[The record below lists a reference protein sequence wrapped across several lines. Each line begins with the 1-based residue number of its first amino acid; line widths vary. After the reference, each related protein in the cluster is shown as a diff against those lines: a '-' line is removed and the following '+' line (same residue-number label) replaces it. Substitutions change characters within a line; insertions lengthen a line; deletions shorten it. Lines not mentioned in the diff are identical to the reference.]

1 MLVVRSNKLLAIG
14 TWQPIRIG
22 VSGRK
27 VMLSVDGIVNS
38 GLLQTGEIIP
48 LTGASIY
55 IGTLMLYIL
64 GSLFLTELNSAW
76 MHAPLIFINIFNK
89 NT

>member
-1 MLVVRSNKLLAIG
+1 MLIVRSNKLLAIG

-38 GLLQTGEIIP
+38 GLLQTGEVIP

-55 IGTLMLYIL
+55 IGTFIFYIL
-64 GSLFLTELNSAW
+64 NNSFLPIFSSLVSDLLVIYEGD
-76 MHAPLIFINIFNK
+76 
-89 NT
+89 